1 MTTELSG
8 PVIVTKYLGPTNHRG
23 SRIKATHHRDSETVW
38 SKTVNCK
45 PELNS
50 DENHRAAAQAL
61 IDSWPMMGTATIA
74 AQGFDH
80 NFYYYFVIFS
90 D

>member
-38 SKTVNCK
+38 SKTVSYK
-45 PELNS
+45 YDLEPGA
-50 DENHRAAAQAL
+50 NHRAAAQAL
-61 IDSWPMMGTATIA
+61 IDSWPMGTATIA
-74 AQGFDH
+74 ARGFDH
-80 NFYYYFVIFS
+80 NFDYYFVSFS